1 MNRKYPLLRLNPEQA
16 GRLQHEHTR
25 AVARLESISAEL
37 KELENQVR
45 TEYGTATLWRLR
57 AAARNQVTLK
67 QLKREI
73 AA

>member
-1 MNRKYPLLRLNPEQA
+1 MSRNYPLLRLSPDAA

-25 AVARLESISAEL
+25 AVARLETITAEL

-45 TEYGTATLWRLR
+45 TEYGAATLWRLR

-67 QLKREI
+67 QLKREV

>member
-1 MNRKYPLLRLNPEQA
+1 MSRNYPLLRLSPDDA

-25 AVARLESISAEL
+25 AVARLETITAEL

-67 QLKREI
+67 QLKREV